1 VITPAVPGS
10 PRGRDNCCCGSEH
23 LTHREIE
30 VLVLLAADATTN
42 QIATKLG
49 ISART
54 VEGHIAS
61 MMRRS
66 RASSRAGMLARA
78 YDAAILIP
86 LPARWSG
93 RRCLPWASEHGRPA
107 RVARFRDADSTHRDS
122 TSLAISAG
130 GPWISDR
137 CPREQGQARQM
148 TSRRS
153 VQDSA
158 APQRRTGIAVGSAS
172 PASSGPRPAR

>member
-1 VITPAVPGS
+1 MRVLEAVVTTPASPAS
-10 PRGRDNCCCGSEH
+10 PRGHDNCCCGNEH

-49 ISART
+49 ISSRT

-66 RASSRAGMLARA
+66 RTSSRAGMLARA

-93 RRCLPWASEHGRPA
+93 RRCLPWAAEA
-107 RVARFRDADSTHRDS
+107 
-122 TSLAISAG
+122 
-130 GPWISDR
+130 
-137 CPREQGQARQM
+137 
-148 TSRRS
+148 
-153 VQDSA
+153 
-158 APQRRTGIAVGSAS
+158 
-172 PASSGPRPAR
+172 

>member
-1 VITPAVPGS
+1 MRVLEAVVTTPASPDLPPGH
-10 PRGRDNCCCGSEH
+10 DHCCCGNEH

-42 QIATKLG
+42 QIASRLG
-49 ISART
+49 ISSRT

-66 RASSRAGMLARA
+66 RTSSRAGMLARA

-93 RRCLPWASEHGRPA
+93 RRCLPW
-107 RVARFRDADSTHRDS
+107 VAEA
-122 TSLAISAG
+122 
-130 GPWISDR
+130 
-137 CPREQGQARQM
+137 
-148 TSRRS
+148 
-153 VQDSA
+153 
-158 APQRRTGIAVGSAS
+158 
-172 PASSGPRPAR
+172 